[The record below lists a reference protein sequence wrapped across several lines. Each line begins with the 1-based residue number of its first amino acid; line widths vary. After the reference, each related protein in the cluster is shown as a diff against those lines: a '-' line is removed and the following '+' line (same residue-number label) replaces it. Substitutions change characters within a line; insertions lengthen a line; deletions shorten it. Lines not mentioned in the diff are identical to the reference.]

1 MGHGFL
7 NMAHLKI
14 SPRPMNTPKFLAI
27 VLLVCLSFAV
37 ACAQTQ
43 TVEPKIIVTKD
54 RVFRSDHLEMK
65 GSGFT
70 PNANIISHLRRP
82 DGSEFPTLPIHTNQR
97 GEFTHDIDSLLL
109 APGVYELWVED
120 LPSKKTSNTA
130 RFEVSESPQ

>member
-1 MGHGFL
+1 
-7 NMAHLKI
+7 
-14 SPRPMNTPKFLAI
+14 MNTPKFLSLA
-27 VLLVCLSFAV
+27 LLVCLSLAG
-37 ACAQTQ
+37 ACAQ
-43 TVEPKIIVTKD
+43 TVEPKIIVTRD

-82 DGSEFPTLPIHTNQR
+82 DGTEFPTLPIHTNQR